1 MQHATPMR
9 IALDGNIILERQD
22 GVSRYTYNLAQA
34 LASTVMA
41 QDELYVLYEPGA
53 SLEHQRLE
61 RLAKLPGIRLRPAP
75 ELAGATASLN
85 LSRTLKS
92 VGAEVYHSPYNF
104 FGGFTNLPTV
114 VTLHELG
121 MADAGGTRPGGWI
134 GRLSQFT
141 QQAQL
146 ALLRRADAIIC
157 VSESLRRDL
166 LGLIDLN
173 PTKIHVIYN
182 GVDHSHFH
190 PRYRPEAR
198 QRAAHL
204 LGIEPPYI
212 LALASDEPRKNLR
225 TLLHAY
231 ARLPEETPK
240 LVLAGAGKWGRG
252 PIYDMVKEAGI
263 EARVRFT
270 GYVPES
276 ILPDLYSGA
285 RCFVFPSLYEG
296 FGLPVLEAMSCGAPV
311 VTGNR
316 TSLPEVAGS
325 GAVLVD
331 PTNVAQMAEA
341 MNRIVSN
348 KAFRDDLRAKAL
360 GQASQFSW
368 ERTATKTR
376 EVYEAVIPKAIT
388 PS

>member
-1 MQHATPMR
+1 MR
-9 IALDGNIILERQD
+9 IALDGNVILERQD
-22 GVSRYTYNLAQA
+22 GASRYTYNLAQA

-41 QDELYVLYEPGA
+41 EDELYVLYEPGA

-61 RLAKLPGIRLRPAP
+61 RLAALPGLRLRPAP
-75 ELAGATASLN
+75 ELAGARASIN

-92 VGAEVYHSPYNF
+92 VGAEVYHSPYDF
-104 FGGFTNLPTV
+104 FGGFTNVPTV

-121 MADAGGTRPGGWI
+121 MADAGGNRPGGWI

-146 ALLRRADAIIC
+146 GLLRRADGIIC

-166 LGLIDLN
+166 LGMIEL
-173 PTKIHVIYN
+173 PPAKVHVVYN
-182 GVDHSHFH
+182 GVDHSQFH

-231 ARLPEETPK
+231 ARLPESTPK

-263 EARVRFT
+263 QERVRFT
-270 GYVPES
+270 GYVPDS

-311 VTGNR
+311 VTSNR
-316 TSLPEVAGS
+316 TSLPEVAGQ
-325 GAVLVD
+325 GAILVD
-331 PTNVAQMAEA
+331 PTNVAQLAEA
-341 MNRIVSN
+341 MNRVVTN
-348 KAFRDDLRAKAL
+348 KPFRDELRAKAL
-360 GQASQFSW
+360 GQAANFSW
-368 ERTATKTR
+368 ERTAVKTR
-376 EVYEAVIPKAIT
+376 LIYEEIIRTHSSQKGHEK
-388 PS
+388 